1 MVKRERALGGREE
14 RSDETPE
21 KGHRRRTSPE
31 AELPGTEEFRD
42 FVVTF
47 GPVSKTVQGG
57 RRRSF
62 RALVVV
68 GNGNGKVGA
77 GLGKALDLTE
87 AIRKGIE
94 DAKKNLIEVP
104 RHAGTIPHE
113 VVGHFGAG
121 MVLLKPASPGT
132 GIIAGRGVRP
142 LMELA
147 GIKDILAK
155 SLGSS
160 NPYNVVYAAI
170 EALKGLRSREEIL
183 RTRGMSGGG
192 QASAKNGSGVGSD
205 GTA

>member
-1 MVKRERALGGREE
+1 MAERDRYRGGREE
-14 RSDETPE
+14 RGEETSPRSRGRRMSLESEVERSDEF
-21 KGHRRRTSPE
+21 K
-31 AELPGTEEFRD
+31 D

-47 GPVSKTVQGG
+47 GPVSKTVKGG

-68 GNGNGKVGA
+68 GNGDGKVGA
-77 GLGKALDLTE
+77 GLGKALDLTD

-104 RHAGTIPHE
+104 RHGGTIPHE

-121 MVLLKPASPGT
+121 MVLLRPASPGT

-147 GIKDILAK
+147 GIKDVLAK

-160 NPYNVVYAAI
+160 NPYNVVYAAM
-170 EALKGLRSREEIL
+170 EALKALKSREEIL
-183 RTRGMSGGG
+183 RARGIAGAGQVSPNSG
-192 QASAKNGSGVGSD
+192 SEVVSD